1 MNPKFTARSASCI
14 SARENPGP
22 KSYGVAPSHN
32 KGYRPR
38 KCSVKKHTLPER
50 QGSTTMN
57 SIVAFILAE
66 TLVQNGTA
74 DGNPNTAATMN
85 QPALYVG
92 LLVDGPLLGHA
103 HSVHG

>member
-66 TLVQNGTA
+66 T
-74 DGNPNTAATMN
+74 PNSCRMAPPMETPT
-85 QPALYVG
+85 QLQ
-92 LLVDGPLLGHA
+92 L
-103 HSVHG
+103 